1 VDAELDQLIVR
12 LRTRRSAED
21 ALIRLV
27 EIGEPALRRLLQVA
41 KDMSHPYWNPKGS
54 LRDQDDELAFAVARV
69 GEKNV
74 QALPEILRK
83 DPALL
88 DDATVVWAIGQMKA
102 PVENVLLRAL
112 RSRNEFAR
120 WAAATWLAEHG
131 TERAVQPLIAHLEEE
146 RDAMAYDASIVTL
159 GEIGDERAVRPL
171 RRQLWTLA
179 AFLDRPLRRDLKE
192 AIRKVKRREPTP

>member
-1 VDAELDQLIVR
+1 
-12 LRTRRSAED
+12 
-21 ALIRLV
+21 
-27 EIGEPALRRLLQVA
+27 
-41 KDMSHPYWNPKGS
+41 MSHPYWNPKGS

-192 AIRKVKRREPTP
+192 AIRKVKRRQPTP